1 MSATFAAALWRNA
14 VAAACLLVVACLLV
28 AAFLLAM
35 GQVRAAD
42 RWSAEMAAEAT
53 ATGGAAMS
61 DQAYIGRKA
70 CGCAVAVAVVD
81 PSDPGQARNWARDLR
96 WWRRDGLA
104 VEEATVKG
112 VRATRFGCRCRPEL
126 RRRLGEDAA
135 S

>member
-1 MSATFAAALWRNA
+1 
-14 VAAACLLVVACLLV
+14 
-28 AAFLLAM
+28 
-35 GQVRAAD
+35 
-42 RWSAEMAAEAT
+42 
-53 ATGGAAMS
+53 MS

-81 PSDPGQARNWARDLR
+81 ATDPDQARNWARDLR

-104 VEEATVKG
+104 VEEATVEA

-126 RRRLGEDAA
+126 RRAAWDEAA